1 MVFVETA
8 PAADANSAS
17 NGSGSIQASPTAAAH
32 MAADVPMPTPL
43 RVVFVE
49 DDASNQRLG
58 LRFLRKLGPG
68 YAPAVVTVLDD
79 GALRVIAEAVCVC
92 VLCCIAAWGL
102 PM

>member
-1 MVFVETA
+1 MVFVDTA

-17 NGSGSIQASPTAAAH
+17 NGSGSIQASQTAAAH
-32 MAADVPMPTPL
+32 MASGGTRPTPL

-58 LRFLRKLGPG
+58 LRFFRKLGPG

-79 GALRVIAEAVCVC
+79 GALRV
-92 VLCCIAAWGL
+92 AARDV
-102 PM
+102 